1 MSNNPSSN
9 SKSITVL
16 LVDDHPVVRDGYR
29 RLLDYTSDI
38 QVIAEA
44 GDGESACLA
53 YTEYGPTVV
62 ILDLS
67 MPGIGGMETIRRIK
81 AKDANAR
88 ILVFTMHDTET
99 LIMRTLEAGA
109 LGYLTKQGGIAQMV
123 EAVRQVA
130 QGKPFIDP
138 KHVTNMATRQ
148 LFDSAE
154 DPLRALSTRE
164 FQLFQLF
171 AEGRSVAEVAGTLS
185 ISPKTVGV
193 HHSHIMKKLGLE
205 NSAQLVRLAIR
216 CNLASN

>member
-1 MSNNPSSN
+1 MNDNTA
-9 SKSITVL
+9 SKPITVL

-29 RLLDYTSDI
+29 RLLDNTPDI
-38 QVIAEA
+38 RVIAEA
-44 GDGESACLA
+44 GDGESACLIYA
-53 YTEYGPTVV
+53 ESAPTVV

-81 AKDANAR
+81 ARDANAR
-88 ILVFTMHDTET
+88 ILVFTMHDTEI
-99 LIMRTLEAGA
+99 LILRTLEAGA
-109 LGYLTKQGGIAQMV
+109 TGYLTKQGGIVQMV

-171 AEGRSVAEVAGTLS
+171 AEGRSVSEVASTLS

-216 CNLASN
+216 CNLVKS